1 MEDRG
6 RRGDF
11 YPPSLLYLLSLMRK
25 GVFMRFAKF
34 VGVLALLIAGCA
46 HQPPPK
52 TASKDGID
60 RWNAARAGVLYSL
73 AKEQFEGGNLD
84 DSRKSLTNATKYAPD
99 NAVIR

>member
-1 MEDRG
+1 
-6 RRGDF
+6 
-11 YPPSLLYLLSLMRK
+11 
-25 GVFMRFAKF
+25 MRFAKF

-84 DSRKSLTNATKYAPD
+84 VMLFPLGLILFVLLITAEWLVRKFSNLS
-99 NAVIR
+99 